1 VPESLPA
8 EANEAAQDTHA
19 ALTTRYD
26 RAAPWPGKPRKP
38 AIMVP
43 DRFAV
48 VIDVHVILRRA
59 GRVLP
64 LRRAGDVYAS
74 GQLCLPSGHMERGE
88 SICQAAVRETFEE
101 TGIAL
106 DHAALQHVLSIHQRN
121 PGSADTRIG
130 IGFAFTPS
138 AWNGEPAN
146 AEPHKHSEFI
156 WADPAA
162 LPADTAEYTAAV
174 ITAAERGLTFTL
186 NGW

>member
-1 VPESLPA
+1 MSDTLTAEPA
-8 EANEAAQDTHA
+8 KG
-19 ALTTRYD
+19 TR
-26 RAAPWPGKPRKP
+26 
-38 AIMVP
+38 P
-43 DRFAV
+43 DRFAS

-59 GRVLP
+59 GRVLL
-64 LRRAGDVYAS
+64 LRRAGDVYAT
-74 GQLCLPSGHMERGE
+74 GQFCLPSGHMERGE

-101 TGIAL
+101 TGIIL
-106 DHAALQHVLSIHQRN
+106 GHAALQHVLSIHQRN
-121 PGSADTRIG
+121 PGTADTR

-138 AWNGEPAN
+138 AWDGEPVN
-146 AEPHKHSEFI
+146 AEPHKHSELI